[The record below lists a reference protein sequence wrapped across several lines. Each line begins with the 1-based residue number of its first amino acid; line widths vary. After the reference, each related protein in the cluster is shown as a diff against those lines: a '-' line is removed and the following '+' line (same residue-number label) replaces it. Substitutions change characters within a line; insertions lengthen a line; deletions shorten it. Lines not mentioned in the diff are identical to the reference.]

1 MNKFYGK
8 SYESNFGNVSAS
20 DHPARFSGFIMTA
33 EILSLLILGGAAL
46 FGLQGS
52 LAMAMR
58 HYLFRNQSRRSAC
71 DRLLGS
77 PEAYIGPIPVA
88 LVASFYY
95 ALVLI
100 LLLRMLLGGDNP
112 MALLTPLI
120 LFSLPVTGYYA
131 WLLFYKLRLLC
142 MGCLRIY
149 LANFI
154 ICAAWGFI
162 FSL

>member
-1 MNKFYGK
+1 MN
-8 SYESNFGNVSAS
+8 
-20 DHPARFSGFIMTA
+20 A
-33 EILSLLILGGAAL
+33 EILSLLILGGATL

-100 LLLRMLLGGDNP
+100 LLLRMLLGRDDPLG
-112 MALLTPLI
+112 LLNLMI

-131 WLLFYKLRLLC
+131 WQLFYKLRLLC
-142 MGCLRIY
+142 MGCIQIY
-149 LANFI
+149 LANALMIGAHF
-154 ICAAWGFI
+154 GSFLM
-162 FSL
+162 S

>member
-1 MNKFYGK
+1 MN
-8 SYESNFGNVSAS
+8 
-20 DHPARFSGFIMTA
+20 A

-71 DRLLGS
+71 ERLLGS

-95 ALVLI
+95 GLVVWTTK
-100 LLLRMLLGGDNP
+100 M
-112 MALLTPLI
+112 MMYQLTAACEDDCHHRR
-120 LFSLPVTGYYA
+120 YY
-131 WLLFYKLRLLC
+131 FYCSCSPAKR
-142 MGCLRIY
+142 Y
-149 LANFI
+149 FI
-154 ICAAWGFI
+154 
-162 FSL
+162 

>member
-71 DRLLGS
+71 DRPVSYTTS
-77 PEAYIGPIPVA
+77 PSPRDRTR
-88 LVASFYY
+88 S
-95 ALVLI
+95 
-100 LLLRMLLGGDNP
+100 RMP
-112 MALLTPLI
+112 SSA
-120 LFSLPVTGYYA
+120 
-131 WLLFYKLRLLC
+131 
-142 MGCLRIY
+142 
-149 LANFI
+149 
-154 ICAAWGFI
+154 
-162 FSL
+162 